1 MSLVG
6 TTLRLCRK
14 LQPKAPGCG
23 VTDRRRERDRAR
35 REKKRAREA
44 AERRL
49 DELREAWRRRRE
61 DGEESRKGP
70 SERKR
75 RA

>member
-1 MSLVG
+1 
-6 TTLRLCRK
+6 
-14 LQPKAPGCG
+14 
-23 VTDRRRERDRAR
+23 VTARRRERDRAR

-49 DELREAWRRRRE
+49 AELRDAWRRRRE